1 MVASMAGVMCSCQE
15 DDKLVTNADSI
26 TVSAGTITDYVTPN
40 TARVKVWFDKKN
52 YSQIKTAGVLYGI
65 TKDLDYLITYGY
77 DLNEAFTGNDTT
89 YFDLAELDPKTT
101 YYYVGYCELH
111 DGTMSYSGIRFWQTL
126 KDEIAITPGLV
137 TFNPVDAADLTSDTL
152 CSDIIVKTEYL
163 DWSVEIDEENKA
175 WIKDARRVDDT
186 TLHVVVK
193 AIEDVEAAKKGRSG
207 QLHITA
213 TSGDGAIKQRAV
225 LVNQLPVTTTMAQP
239 ADYVYNVVATGGPVM
254 ASGVGNVN
262 APIDIEAC
270 EYPEWITSIS
280 RSNTGGII
288 IICDVNPNQEAR
300 DADIKIVTALT
311 GDENI
316 VKVHQVSGIT
326 LGSES
331 VEIDYAEGSSANLQ
345 VITYKGEVRLGT
357 QTGDAASE
365 EFLSKFKIDRPR
377 GGGLTFTA
385 LTTNQTLNDYEYT
398 LDVIYKDGDNV
409 LSAPVKV
416 IQKATTFSIDV
427 DNFEFPKSPAEYY
440 VVTSHE
446 GATIECEAD
455 WIDATVDGTTVTIKT
470 TSEASS
476 ERTAI
481 VNVVWGEHVCPVT
494 VKQLTVNDGVA
505 MDGTQNVSIDLPY
518 GETASVAVDFNDM
531 LSNFGLTATAM
542 DAYYILSTSSD
553 MGKPR
558 EDTKSIIWRA
568 LLADGTPFL
577 SALGANQYT
586 GADGYS
592 SYYDAAG
599 NAAYSADGV
608 MTLTFDEATGMINVA
623 LTESAEVGATYS
635 GQLQLL
641 YTQPTE
647 GKENTYTVKVSVTVG
662 TPLLKELSY
671 DVTVDEEPFE
681 EKKIDS
687 LLAYA
692 LSVNE
697 EEVASLI
704 ADGSIEFVGV
714 NVDGTEVSAKTYGTN
729 GFIFDASGNVGTYPN
744 PVYVEY
750 TKSKL
755 VAGLIE
761 GVAAKAPAVSC
772 VVKFKYNGIELPVTV
787 NF

>member
-1 MVASMAGVMCSCQE
+1 MVASLAGVMCSCEE

-26 TVSAGTITDYVTPN
+26 TVSAGTLTDYVTPN
-40 TARVKVWFDKKN
+40 TARVKVWFNKKD
-52 YSQIKTAGVLYGI
+52 YPQIKTAGVLYGI

-77 DLNEAFTGNDTT
+77 DLNEEFTGNDTT
-89 YFDLAELDPKTT
+89 FFDVAELDPKTT

-126 KDEIAITPGLV
+126 KDEISITPGLV
-137 TFNPVDAADLTSDTL
+137 TFDPVNATDLTADTI
-152 CSDIIVKTEYL
+152 CKDIVVKTEYL
-163 DWSVEIDEENKA
+163 DWSVEIDEKA
-175 WIKDARRVDDT
+175 KSWIKDARRVDDT
-186 TLHVVVK
+186 TLHVVAMNITDMEDAK
-193 AIEDVEAAKKGRSG
+193 AGRSG
-207 QLHITA
+207 QIRISA
-213 TSGDGAIKQRAV
+213 TSGEGAIKSRSV

-262 APIDIEAC
+262 APLDLDAC

-280 RSNTGGII
+280 RSNTGGIVI
-288 IICDVNPNQEAR
+288 VCDVNPNQDAR
-300 DADIKIVTALT
+300 DADIKLVTSLT

-331 VEIDYAEGSSANLQ
+331 VELGYAEGSTANLQ

-357 QTGDAASE
+357 QTADAASA
-365 EFLSKFKIDRPR
+365 EFLEKFKIDRPR
-377 GGGLTFTA
+377 GGGLSFSA
-385 LTTNQTLNDYEYT
+385 LTTNNTLNDFEYT

-409 LSAPVKV
+409 LTAPVKV

-440 VVTSHE
+440 VVTSRE
-446 GATIECEAD
+446 GATIDCEAD
-455 WIDATVDGTTVTIKT
+455 WIEATVNGTTVTIKT
-470 TSEASS
+470 TSDATS
-476 ERTAI
+476 ERTAT
-481 VNVVWGEHVCPVT
+481 VNIVWGEHVCPVT

-505 MDGTQNVSIDLPY
+505 MDGTQNITIDLPY
-518 GETASVAVDFNDM
+518 GETAAVAVDFNDM
-531 LSNFGLTATAM
+531 LSSFGLTSTAM

-553 MGKPR
+553 KGKPR

-586 GADGYS
+586 GEGYG

-599 NAAYSADGV
+599 NATYKTEGLMA
-608 MTLTFDEATGMINVA
+608 LNFDETTGMINV
-623 LTESAEVGATYS
+623 LLSETAEVGATYS

-641 YTQPTE
+641 YTQPAE
-647 GKENTYTVKVSVTVG
+647 GKENTYTVNVTVNVG

-692 LSVNE
+692 LYVNE

-714 NVDGTEVSAKTYGTN
+714 NVDGTEVSAKTYGVN

-750 TKSKL
+750 SKSKL

-761 GVAAKAPAVSC
+761 GVVTKAPAVSC
-772 VVKFKYNGIELPVTV
+772 VVKFKYNGVELPITI